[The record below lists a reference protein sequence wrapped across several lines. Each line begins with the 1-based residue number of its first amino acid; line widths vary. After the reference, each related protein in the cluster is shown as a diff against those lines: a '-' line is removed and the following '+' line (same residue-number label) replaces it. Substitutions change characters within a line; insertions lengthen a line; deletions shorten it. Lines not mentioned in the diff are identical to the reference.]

1 MTCEEF
7 QDLAG
12 ALVLGALEQAERAAA
27 EEHLLEREHRGCPEA
42 LARATNTATALAGAL
57 PQVAPAEGVWRAI
70 EARIGLDP
78 RMTPFKEGGSA
89 EAPSSARRAPP
100 RRAAR
105 ALAWGAAAAAAVAL
119 LALWGRERS
128 ARGRSEAELAAVE
141 RGAQAEARERAAL
154 LAEVRTLREGA
165 GRERDLVALLDAPDS
180 QLVPLGPVEGHS
192 GRASAVVNVRAR
204 RAVVVS
210 TALAPEA
217 GKDYQ
222 LWVIHGTGAPEPAG
236 FLRFSHGAVAVG
248 EIDPELLA
256 VPPGALAVSLEPAG
270 GGDKPT
276 DVVLL
281 GKLPG

>member
-12 ALVLGALEQAERAAA
+12 ALALGALDQAERAAA
-27 EEHLLEREHRGCPEA
+27 EEHLLEREHSGCLEA
-42 LARATNTATALAGAL
+42 LARATNTAAALADAL
-57 PQVAPAEGVWRAI
+57 PQVAPGEGVWRAI
-70 EARIGLDP
+70 EARIGLGP
-78 RMTPFKEGGSA
+78 RMIPFEEGGS
-89 EAPSSARRAPP
+89 EAPSRARHAQP
-100 RRAAR
+100 RRATR
-105 ALAWGAAAAAAVAL
+105 ALAWGAAAAAAIAL
-119 LALWGRERS
+119 LALWGRERT
-128 ARGRSEAELAAVE
+128 ARERSEAELVAVE

-154 LAEVRTLREGA
+154 LAELRTLREGA

-180 QLVPLGPVEGHS
+180 QLVPLGPAAGHA
-192 GRASAVVNVRAR
+192 GRASAVVNVRAQ

-236 FLRFSHGAVAVG
+236 FLRFSHGGVAVG
-248 EIDPELLA
+248 EIDPKLLA
-256 VPPGALAVSLEPAG
+256 APPGALAVSLEPAG
-270 GGDKPT
+270 GRDTPT

>member
-1 MTCEEF
+1 VTCEEF

-12 ALVLGALEQAERAAA
+12 ALVLGALDQAERAAA

-42 LARATNTATALAGAL
+42 LARATNTAAALAGAL
-57 PQVAPAEGVWRAI
+57 PQVAPGEGVWRAI

-78 RMTPFKEGGSA
+78 RMTSFKEGGSA
-89 EAPSSARRAPP
+89 EASSSARRAP
-100 RRAAR
+100 RRATR

-128 ARGRSEAELAAVE
+128 ARERSEAELAAVE